1 MGVEAMVVGEGHVG
15 HIWWLTTNEFLAHK
29 WRPRSGP
36 QQINTKKKKQQKN
49 GKHLSLAPRLVE
61 AEEEAATQQKSIDS
75 LVIWLGTLELS
86 GLAAPTAASF
96 SSPSKVT
103 N

>member
-1 MGVEAMVVGEGHVG
+1 MNFWHTNGDLGRAHNK
-15 HIWWLTTNEFLAHK
+15 LT
-29 WRPRSGP
+29 
-36 QQINTKKKKQQKN
+36 QKKKQQKN